1 MKSQLASAGL
11 VVVLALVPS
20 IVSAGDRLSD
30 KDVKALLETLDNSRD
45 RFEDQLDGKLK
56 SGIVRGPRGEVNVRR
71 YLDDLQENVKRLR
84 ERYTGGYAASAEVST
99 LLKQGSEIHR
109 FMKTQPQDLKG
120 MSEWDRL
127 AGDLTSLATA
137 YGTAFPLEGD
147 AAVRRISDQE
157 AASAAEKVAKQTDAL
172 KKAFNGDKTIAKPDK
187 EKVKTALDMMKKQAN
202 AVKSRTTGGKPATAE
217 ARQVSDSAATLVEFV
232 SSRTLPPG
240 ASEPWSALQGG
251 VTTLRQAFG
260 ITP

>member
-1 MKSQLASAGL
+1 MTSAAL

-20 IVSAGDRLSD
+20 TAAADRLSD

-56 SGIVRGPRGEVNVRR
+56 NGIVRGPRGEVNVRR

-172 KKAFNGDKTIAKPDK
+172 KKAFNSDKTIAKPDK
-187 EKVKTALDMMKKQAN
+187 EKVKTALDTMKKQAN
-202 AVKSRTTGGKPATAE
+202 AVKSRTAGGKPATAE
-217 ARQVSDSAATLVEFV
+217 ARQVSNSAATLVEFV
-232 SSRTLPPG
+232 SSRALPPG